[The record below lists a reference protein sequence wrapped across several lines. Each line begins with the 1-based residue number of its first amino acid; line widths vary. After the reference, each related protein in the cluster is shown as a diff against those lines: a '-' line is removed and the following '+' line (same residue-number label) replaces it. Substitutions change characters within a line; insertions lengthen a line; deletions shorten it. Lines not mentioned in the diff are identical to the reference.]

1 MNKFTGL
8 IDNAD
13 GTHQFPEGGE
23 VKGVNTYA
31 QVNTQSQKRLE
42 ELRFDKMT
50 ADDLKAA
57 YETAQAV

>member
-23 VKGVNTYA
+23 VKGANTYA
-31 QVNTQSQKRLE
+31 QVKTQS
-42 ELRFDKMT
+42 
-50 ADDLKAA
+50 
-57 YETAQAV
+57 